1 LSAQVGAPSGA
12 SDTAATHYQLL
23 GVPVTATQAE
33 IARAY
38 RRRMKRV
45 HPDRAHPEQRAAAEE
60 HARRL
65 NAAYRTLSRPTAR
78 RAYDEQ
84 IKHQAIQEQIMG
96 RYVGGFAGPG
106 MEAGGPF
113 GAALRREMSQ
123 AERRERAEAGRSAT
137 ATLLVAFVGL
147 TAAIVALI
155 LVFSLA
161 GWVLDALF

>member
-1 LSAQVGAPSGA
+1 LSAPAGAASGA
-12 SDTAATHYQLL
+12 SDLAETHYQLL

-38 RRRMKRV
+38 RRQMKRF
-45 HPDRAHPEQRAAAEE
+45 HPDRARPERRAAAEE
-60 HARRL
+60 QARRL
-65 NAAYRTLSRPTAR
+65 NAAYRTLSQPTAR
-78 RAYDEQ
+78 RAYDER

-106 MEAGGPF
+106 MEAGGAF

-137 ATLLVAFVGL
+137 ATVLVAFVAL

-161 GWVLDALF
+161 GWVFDALF